1 MKANQYIVLLVLA
14 IATAGCNLIDDDLS
28 VCGADYL
35 INYQMNL
42 VTEVQT
48 TIDEKLSSD
57 IEKPMAD
64 ALKAW
69 SEPYFEG
76 HAHDLDMSF
85 YSLDGTD
92 ELLEHKYDT
101 INAKQKSYTLYIP
114 RKDYRHLAVV
124 NIAENDN
131 VTLMGGQYASSM
143 RIAQREADT
152 LPSHNTAVYTARLDM
167 YMPQSDSNLTF
178 NVHLYMASCAVAIVQ
193 TNHSATPLRMGR
205 VLLSGTAS
213 SFSINDSVYA
223 FNHNSLI
230 EAEKVIDGCYAMLA
244 LPSRDSL
251 PAPAPS
257 GAKAFAKAADNA
269 LWQLRVYVPMPD
281 GKITETVLSI
291 PYALRAGRL
300 EIIKVQMNDDGS
312 VTVVGN
318 PEVGASVQLDWKEGN
333 EHELITG

>member
-76 HAHDLDMSF
+76 RAHDLDMSF
-85 YSLDGTD
+85 YSLGGTD
-92 ELLEHKYDT
+92 ELLEHASD
-101 INAKQKSYTLYIP
+101 IIDSNQKSYTLYIP
-114 RKDYRHLAVV
+114 RRDYRHLAVV
-124 NIAENDN
+124 NIADNEN
-131 VTLMGGQYASSM
+131 VSIMGGQYASSM
-143 RIAQREADT
+143 RIVQREADT
-152 LPSHNTAVYTARLDM
+152 LNSHNTAIYTARMEM
-167 YMPQSDSNLTF
+167 YMPESDSNLTF
-178 NVHLYMASCAVAIVQ
+178 NVHLYMASSAVVIVQ
-193 TNHSATPLRMGR
+193 TNQSATPLRMER

-213 SFSINDSVYA
+213 DFSINDSTYA
-223 FNHNSLI
+223 FKHNSLI
-230 EAEKVIDGCYAMLA
+230 KAEKVVDGCYAMLS
-244 LPSRDSL
+244 LPSRDAVS
-251 PAPAPS
+251 APG
-257 GAKAFAKAADNA
+257 GAKAKIKAADNS

-291 PYALRAGRL
+291 PYALQAGKM
-300 EIIKVQMNDDGS
+300 EIVKIEVQDDGS
-312 VTVVGN
+312 VIVVGN
-318 PEVGASVQLDWKEGN
+318 TDVGVSVKLDWKEGSTQ
-333 EHELITG
+333 ELITG

>member
-1 MKANQYIVLLVLA
+1 MLILA
-14 IATAGCNLIDDDLS
+14 VATAGCHLIDDDLS

-35 INYQMNL
+35 INYRMNL

-92 ELLEHKYDT
+92 ELLEHKSDT

-124 NIAENDN
+124 NIAENNN
-131 VTLMGGQYASSM
+131 VTLMGGQYVSSM

-178 NVHLYMASCAVAIVQ
+178 NVHLYMASSAVAIVQ
-193 TNHSATPLRMGR
+193 TNRTATPLRMER

-213 SFSINDSVYA
+213 GFSINDSAYA

-230 EAEKVIDGCYAMLA
+230 EAEKVIDGCYAMLS
-244 LPSRDSL
+244 LPSRDAVS
-251 PAPAPS
+251 APG
-257 GAKAFAKAADNA
+257 GAKAYAKAADNA
-269 LWQLRVYVPMPD
+269 LWQLRVYVPTAD
-281 GKITETVLSI
+281 GKVTETVLSF
-291 PYALRAGRL
+291 PYPLRAGRM
-300 EIIKVQMNDDGS
+300 EIVKIEIQDDGS
-312 VTVVGN
+312 VVVGGN
-318 PEVGASVQLDWKEGN
+318 PEVAITVTLDWKEGD
-333 EHELITG
+333 EHEIEL

>member
-1 MKANQYIVLLVLA
+1 MKTNQYIVLLILA
-14 IATAGCNLIDDDLS
+14 IAAAGCHLIDDDLS

-92 ELLEHKYDT
+92 ELLEHKSDT

-124 NIAENDN
+124 NIAENSN

-143 RIAQREADT
+143 RVAQREADT

-178 NVHLYMASCAVAIVQ
+178 NVHLYMASSAVAIVQ
-193 TNHSATPLRMGR
+193 TNRTATPLRMER

-213 SFSINDSVYA
+213 GFSINDSTYA

-230 EAEKVIDGCYAMLA
+230 EAQKVIDGCYAMLS
-244 LPSRDSL
+244 LPSRDAVS
-251 PAPAPS
+251 APG
-257 GAKAFAKAADNA
+257 GAKAKIKAADNS

-281 GKITETVLSI
+281 GKVTETVLSF
-291 PYALRAGRL
+291 PYPLRAGRM
-300 EIIKVQMNDDGS
+300 EIVKIEIQDDGS
-312 VTVVGN
+312 VVVGGN
-318 PEVGASVQLDWKEGN
+318 PEVAITVTLDWKEGD
-333 EHELITG
+333 EHEIEL

>member
-1 MKANQYIVLLVLA
+1 MLILA
-14 IATAGCNLIDDDLS
+14 VATAGCHLIDDDLS

-35 INYQMNL
+35 INYRMNL

-92 ELLEHKYDT
+92 ELLEHKSDT

-124 NIAENDN
+124 NIAENSN
-131 VTLMGGQYASSM
+131 VTLMGGQYVSSM

-167 YMPQSDSNLTF
+167 YMPESDSNLTF
-178 NVHLYMASCAVAIVQ
+178 NVHLYMASSAVAIVQ
-193 TNHSATPLRMGR
+193 TNRTATPLRMER

-213 SFSINDSVYA
+213 GFSINDSAYA

-230 EAEKVIDGCYAMLA
+230 EAEKVIDGCYAMLS
-244 LPSRDSL
+244 LPSRDAVS
-251 PAPAPS
+251 APG
-257 GAKAFAKAADNA
+257 GAKAYAKAADNA
-269 LWQLRVYVPMPD
+269 LWQLRVYVPTAD
-281 GKITETVLSI
+281 GKVTETVLSF
-291 PYALRAGRL
+291 PYPLRAGRM
-300 EIIKVQMNDDGS
+300 EIVKIEIQDDGS
-312 VTVVGN
+312 VVVGGN
-318 PEVGASVQLDWKEGN
+318 PEVAITVTLDWKEGD
-333 EHELITG
+333 EHEIEL

>member
-1 MKANQYIVLLVLA
+1 MKANQYIVLLILA

-92 ELLEHKYDT
+92 ELLEHKSDT

-124 NIAENDN
+124 NIVENNN
-131 VTLMGGQYASSM
+131 VTLMGGQYVSSM

-152 LPSHNTAVYTARLDM
+152 LPSHSTAIYTARLDM

-178 NVHLYMASCAVAIVQ
+178 NVHLYMASSAVAIVQ
-193 TNHSATPLRMGR
+193 TNHSATPLRINR

-213 SFSINDSVYA
+213 DFSINDSTYA
-223 FNHNSLI
+223 FKHNSLI
-230 EAEKVIDGCYAMLA
+230 KAEKVVDGCYAMLS
-244 LPSRDSL
+244 LPSRDAVS
-251 PAPAPS
+251 APG
-257 GAKAFAKAADNA
+257 GAKAKIKAADNS

-281 GKITETVLSI
+281 GKVTETVLSF
-291 PYALRAGRL
+291 PYPLRAGRM
-300 EIIKVQMNDDGS
+300 EIVKIEIQDDGS
-312 VTVVGN
+312 VVVGGN
-318 PEVGASVQLDWKEGN
+318 PEVAITVTLDWKEGD
-333 EHELITG
+333 EHEIEL

>member
-1 MKANQYIVLLVLA
+1 MKANQYIVLLILA

-92 ELLEHKYDT
+92 ELLEHKSDT

-124 NIAENDN
+124 NIVENNN
-131 VTLMGGQYASSM
+131 VTLMGGQYVSSM
-143 RIAQREADT
+143 RVAQREADT
-152 LPSHNTAVYTARLDM
+152 LPSHSTAIYTARLDM

-178 NVHLYMASCAVAIVQ
+178 NVHLYMASSAVAIVQ
-193 TNHSATPLRMGR
+193 TNRTATPLRMER

-213 SFSINDSVYA
+213 DFSINDSTYA
-223 FNHNSLI
+223 FKHNSLI
-230 EAEKVIDGCYAMLA
+230 KAEKVVDGCYAMLS
-244 LPSRDSL
+244 LPSRDEISS
-251 PAPAPS
+251 PD
-257 GAKAFAKAADNA
+257 GAKAKIKAADNS
-269 LWQLRVYVPMPD
+269 LWQLRVYVPTAE
-281 GKITETVLSI
+281 GKVTETVLSF
-291 PYALRAGRL
+291 PYALQAGKM
-300 EIIKVQMNDDGS
+300 EIVKIEVQDDGS
-312 VTVVGN
+312 VVVVGN
-318 PEVGASVQLDWKEGN
+318 AEVGVSVTLDWKEGN

>member
-1 MKANQYIVLLVLA
+1 MLVLA

-92 ELLEHKYDT
+92 ELLEHKSDT

-124 NIAENDN
+124 NIVENNN
-131 VTLMGGQYASSM
+131 VTLMGGQYVSSM
-143 RIAQREADT
+143 RVAQREADT
-152 LPSHNTAVYTARLDM
+152 LPSHSTAIYTARLDM

-178 NVHLYMASCAVAIVQ
+178 NVHLYMASSAVAIVQ
-193 TNHSATPLRMGR
+193 TNQSATPLRMER

-213 SFSINDSVYA
+213 DFSINDSTYA
-223 FNHNSLI
+223 FKHNSLI
-230 EAEKVIDGCYAMLA
+230 KAEKVVDGCYAMLS
-244 LPSRDSL
+244 LPSRDAVS
-251 PAPAPS
+251 APG
-257 GAKAFAKAADNA
+257 GAKAKIKAADNS

-291 PYALRAGRL
+291 PYALRAGTL
-300 EIIKVQMNDDGS
+300 EIIKVQMQDDGS
-312 VTVVGN
+312 VTAVGN
-318 PEVGASVQLDWKEGN
+318 TDVGVSVKLDWKEGN

>member
-1 MKANQYIVLLVLA
+1 MKINQYIVLLTFA
-14 IATAGCNLIDDDLS
+14 IATAGCSLIYDDLS

-42 VTEVQT
+42 VTEVQA

-85 YSLDGTD
+85 YSLGGTD
-92 ELLEHKYDT
+92 ELLEHKSDT

-124 NIAENDN
+124 NIAENNN
-131 VTLMGGQYASSM
+131 VTLMGGQYVSSM
-143 RIAQREADT
+143 RVAQREADT
-152 LPSHNTAVYTARLDM
+152 LPSHSTAVYTARLDM
-167 YMPQSDSNLTF
+167 YMPANDSNLTF
-178 NVHLYMASCAVAIVQ
+178 NVHLYMASSAVAIVQ
-193 TNHSATPLRMGR
+193 TNHNTTPLRMER
-205 VLLSGTAS
+205 VMLSGTAS
-213 SFSINDSVYA
+213 SFSINDSTYA

-230 EAEKVIDGCYAMLA
+230 EAEKVVDGCYAMLS
-244 LPSRDSL
+244 LPSRDAVS
-251 PAPAPS
+251 APG
-257 GAKAFAKAADNA
+257 GAKANAQAADNS
-269 LWQLRVYVPMPD
+269 LWKLRVYVPMPD
-281 GKITETVLSI
+281 GKVTETVLSF
-291 PYALRAGRL
+291 PYALQAGKM
-300 EIIKVQMNDDGS
+300 EIVKIEVQDNGA
-312 VTVVGN
+312 VVVVGN
-318 PEVGASVQLDWKEGN
+318 AEVGATVTLDWKEGN

>member
-92 ELLEHKYDT
+92 ELLEHKSDT

-124 NIAENDN
+124 NIVENNN
-131 VTLMGGQYASSM
+131 VTLMGGQYVSSM
-143 RIAQREADT
+143 RVAQREADT
-152 LPSHNTAVYTARLDM
+152 LPSHSTAIYTARLDM
-167 YMPQSDSNLTF
+167 YMPESDSNLTF
-178 NVHLYMASCAVAIVQ
+178 NVHLYMASSAVAIVQ
-193 TNHSATPLRMGR
+193 TNQSATPLRMER

-213 SFSINDSVYA
+213 DFSINDSTYA
-223 FNHNSLI
+223 FKHNSLI
-230 EAEKVIDGCYAMLA
+230 KAEKVVDGCYAMLS
-244 LPSRDSL
+244 LPSRDEISS
-251 PAPAPS
+251 PD
-257 GAKAFAKAADNA
+257 GAKAKIKAADNS
-269 LWQLRVYVPMPD
+269 LWQLRVYVPTAE
-281 GKITETVLSI
+281 GKVTETVLSF
-291 PYALRAGRL
+291 PYALQAGKM
-300 EIIKVQMNDDGS
+300 EIVKIEVQDDGS
-312 VTVVGN
+312 VVVVGN
-318 PEVGASVQLDWKEGN
+318 AEVGVSVTLDWKEGN

>member
-1 MKANQYIVLLVLA
+1 MLILAIATVLA

-92 ELLEHKYDT
+92 ELLEHKSDI
-101 INAKQKSYTLYIP
+101 INSNQKSYTLYIP

-124 NIAENDN
+124 NIAENNN
-131 VTLMGGQYASSM
+131 VTLMGGQYVSSM
-143 RIAQREADT
+143 RVAQREADT
-152 LPSHNTAVYTARLDM
+152 LPSHSTAVYTARLDM
-167 YMPQSDSNLTF
+167 YMPENDSNLTF
-178 NVHLYMASCAVAIVQ
+178 NVHLYMASSAVAIVQ
-193 TNHSATPLRMGR
+193 TNHSATSLRMER

-213 SFSINDSVYA
+213 DFSINDSVYA
-223 FNHNSLI
+223 FKHNSII
-230 EAEKVIDGCYAMLA
+230 EAEKVIDGCYTMLS
-244 LPSRDSL
+244 LPSRDAVS
-251 PAPAPS
+251 APS
-257 GAKAFAKAADNA
+257 GAKAYAKAADNT
-269 LWQLRVYVPMPD
+269 LWQLRVYVPALD
-281 GKITETVLSI
+281 GKVTETVLSF
-291 PYALRAGRL
+291 PYALQAGKM
-300 EIIKVQMNDDGS
+300 EIVKIEVQDDGS
-312 VTVVGN
+312 VVVVGN
-318 PEVGASVQLDWKEGN
+318 AEVGASVTLDWKEGN